1 LGYRTKQARPPNQK
15 TKEPTDQKTKEPTAW
30 LSRNATKYLP
40 NSACL
45 PFMLTSTVVA
55 PNALN
60 LKMPGR
66 SDTPAQP
73 STKNLDDVRISNDGS
88 FYLNNRR
95 IDVSALE
102 SKLAAKA
109 GSRSKLTVLISPDKK
124 APVEGVVTIMDM
136 ARRLNID
143 GVLAASE

>member
-1 LGYRTKQARPPNQK
+1 MAFKNRSKVSAEFNMSSL
-15 TKEPTDQKTKEPTAW
+15 TDIIF
-30 LSRNATKYLP
+30 LL
-40 NSACL
+40 L
-45 PFMLTSTVVA
+45 IFFMLTSTVVA

-73 STKNLDDVRISNDGS
+73 NQRNLDDVRIGNDGT

-95 IDVSALE
+95 IDVASLE

-109 GSRSKLTVLISPDKK
+109 SGSTKLSMLISPDKK

-136 ARRLNID
+136 ARRLNIN
-143 GVLAASE
+143 GVLAAAE